1 MIYRDELEQCPRCGT
16 ELIDARAAR
25 GCATCGGLWIGVGDV
40 QEMMQQM
47 QSPPEPMQVPLER
60 TSRKQLPCPSCK
72 EAMETHDLYAVPIDL
87 CPKHGIWFDAQE
99 LAMVL
104 FASARREPT

>member
-25 GCATCGGLWIGVGDV
+25 GCATCGGLWIGLGDV

-47 QSPPEPMQVPLER
+47 QNPPEPMQVPLER
-60 TSRKQLPCPSCK
+60 VARAPLSCPSCK

-87 CPKHGIWFDAQE
+87 CPKHGVWFDAKE

-104 FASARREPT
+104 LASAKSPTS